1 MAKKKTT
8 TKKQQKPKVTIRK
21 NKTNKIKGVDI
32 LLSDDEFI
40 QILIKEKG
48 LHKLKKDDLQK
59 ILEMRNIP
67 KSEQPKKK
75 DELIKYIIKK
85 FRK

>member
-1 MAKKKTT
+1 MAKKKTA
-8 TKKQQKPKVTIRK
+8 TKKQQKAKGTIRK

-67 KSEQPKKK
+67 RSEQPKKK

>member
-1 MAKKKTT
+1 MAKKKTA
-8 TKKQQKPKVTIRK
+8 TKKQQKAKVTIK
-21 NKTNKIKGVDI
+21 NNITNKIKGVDI

-48 LHKLKKDDLQK
+48 LNKLKKEDLQK

-67 KSEQPKKK
+67 KSKQPKKK
-75 DELIKYIIKK
+75 DELIKYIIKN

>member
-1 MAKKKTT
+1 MAKKKTA
-8 TKKQQKPKVTIRK
+8 TKKQQKAKGTIRK